1 MRRVDS
7 GTRRLDDAR
16 ARLRRSAVPRLLYI
30 TPYFPPLAHVGAL
43 RPLKFVR
50 HLGAHGWDVTVLA
63 DLTSSQSVERRLWDA
78 VPASVD
84 VRWDYSGRAQPAFDA
99 AMQAP
104 SVSTA
109 TAAPRAKRGGLR
121 APAWLKWSPEYVPLG
136 EHSVEIPRALRA
148 GRRLLREQ
156 RFDAIMVNADPY
168 AALLVGLKLGREF
181 DTPLLADLRDPWA
194 LCDLRR
200 PERPA
205 PQRAL
210 TDALERRV
218 VEGAAR
224 FIVNSRTT
232 YEAYRTWYDDVPDDR
247 LAWIRNHGDAGLI
260 GGAPAPRDEDAP
272 FTLLFLGSFRR
283 YLHGNAMLEALAA
296 LRQRGVGPGDVRL
309 VVTGSVTAEARAIA
323 EELGVSEP
331 LVEQP
336 YVPYPDI
343 GGAMAAADLLL
354 CLNNASTMRLP
365 SKLYDYAMSERPIL
379 VMADPAHDELV
390 EMTGA
395 LAGASFRD
403 LRDAAGIA
411 DVIEAELGRGRRRV
425 VARTDT
431 GLDSATATAR
441 LVSLLDQVTR

>member
-1 MRRVDS
+1 MR
-7 GTRRLDDAR
+7 
-16 ARLRRSAVPRLLYI
+16 RLLYI

-43 RPLKFVR
+43 RPLKFAR
-50 HLGAHGWDVTVLA
+50 HLEAHGWDVTVLA
-63 DLTSSQSVERRLWDA
+63 DLTSSQPVERRLWDA
-78 VPASVD
+78 VPRTVE
-84 VRWDYSGRAQPAFDA
+84 VHWDYSGRARRAFDA
-99 AMQAP
+99 AMAADPPREPVLQAK
-104 SVSTA
+104 VGGRTQ
-109 TAAPRAKRGGLR
+109 RALS
-121 APAWLKWSPEYVPLG
+121 WLTWSPEYVPLG

-148 GRRLLREQ
+148 GRRLMREQ
-156 RFDAIMVNADPY
+156 RFDALMVNADPY

-181 DTPLLADLRDPWA
+181 DTPFVADLRDPWA

-210 TDALERRV
+210 VDALERRV

-232 YEAYRTWYDDVPDDR
+232 YDAYRTWYDDLPADR
-247 LAWIRNHGDAGLI
+247 LAWIRNHGDAALI
-260 GGAPAPRDEDAP
+260 GGAPTPQDDDAP

-283 YLHGNAMLEALAA
+283 YLHGNAMLEALAV
-296 LRQRGVGPGDVRL
+296 LRTQGVGPQDVRL

-323 EELGVSEP
+323 EELGVSEQ

-343 GGAMAAADLLL
+343 GGAMASADLLL

-365 SKLYDYAMSERPIL
+365 SKLYDYAMSERPVL
-379 VMADPAHDELV
+379 VMADPAHAELV

-395 LAGASFRD
+395 LDGASFRN
-403 LRDAAGIA
+403 LSDAPGIA
-411 DVIEAELGRGRRRV
+411 EVIADELSRGRRRRI
-425 VARTDT
+425 ARSDT
-431 GLDSATATAR
+431 GLDTATATAR
-441 LVSLLDQVTR
+441 LAALLDAACS

>member
-1 MRRVDS
+1 MR
-7 GTRRLDDAR
+7 
-16 ARLRRSAVPRLLYI
+16 RLLYI

-50 HLGAHGWDVTVLA
+50 HLGDHGWHVTVLA
-63 DLTSSQSVERRLWDA
+63 DLTALQAVERRLWQA
-78 VPASVD
+78 VPDAVD
-84 VRWDYSGRAQPAFDA
+84 VRWDYSGRAQGAFDA
-99 AMQAP
+99 AMRAP
-104 SVSTA
+104 APAA
-109 TAAPRAKRGGLR
+109 TPAARRRTGLR
-121 APAWLKWSPEYVPLG
+121 APAWLTWSPEYVPLG
-136 EHSVEIPRALRA
+136 EHSLEMPRALRA
-148 GRRLLREQ
+148 GRRILREQ

-181 DTPLLADLRDPWA
+181 DTPFIADLRDPWA

-210 TDALERRV
+210 VDALERRV
-218 VEGAAR
+218 VEGSAR

-232 YEAYRTWYDDVPDDR
+232 YDAYRSWYDDVPDDR
-247 LAWIRNHGDAGLI
+247 LTWIRNHGDAGLI
-260 GGAPAPRDEDAP
+260 SGAPTAIDDGAP

-296 LRQRGVGPGDVRL
+296 LRARGIGAQDVRL
-309 VVTGSVTAEARAIA
+309 LVTGSITAEARAIA
-323 EELGVSEP
+323 EELGVSAQ
-331 LVEQP
+331 LVERP

-343 GGAMAAADLLL
+343 GGAMAEADLLL

-365 SKLYDYAMSERPIL
+365 SKFYDYAMSERPML

-395 LAGASFRD
+395 LDGASFRD
-403 LRDAAGIA
+403 LNDAPGIA
-411 DVIEAELGRGRRRV
+411 DVIEAEIGRGRRRV
-425 VARTDT
+425 VTRRDT
-431 GLDSATATAR
+431 GLDSASATAR
-441 LVSLLDQVTR
+441 LAALLDRVTA